1 MGSEGMGDYVPV
13 RLPATLIEALAVE
26 AERLGMDVNALA
38 EEAIAGYLEACATRA
53 HFESLRAHADWGL
66 LDRVLSRPGDDP
78 LS

>member
-38 EEAIAGYLEACATRA
+38 EEAIAGYLEAAQRA
-53 HFESLRAHADWGL
+53 RILNHFVRTPIGACSIVFS
-66 LDRVLSRPGDDP
+66 RVEAMIP
-78 LS
+78 